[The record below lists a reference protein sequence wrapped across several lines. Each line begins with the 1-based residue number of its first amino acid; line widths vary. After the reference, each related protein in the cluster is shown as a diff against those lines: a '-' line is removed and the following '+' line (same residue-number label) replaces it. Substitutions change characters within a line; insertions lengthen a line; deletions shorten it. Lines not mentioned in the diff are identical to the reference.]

1 MAEPIVAENLEEV
14 DDDDDDECYYHDR
27 DLDDEDDDN
36 VVFCSMLCIFLFT
49 EFTVHSQKVPWP
61 F

>member
-1 MAEPIVAENLEEV
+1 MSPVMAEPIVAENLEEV

-36 VVFCSMLCIFLFT
+36 VVFCSLLCIFL
-49 EFTVHSQKVPWP
+49 FTVHSQKVP
-61 F
+61 